1 MLRILTITLAFVAI
15 VFGELSKTKE
25 DKTLKD
31 LEDKI
36 VNDIIT
42 HKVMV
47 YSKTYCPWSKRLK
60 VILANYEIDDMKIV
74 ELDRSNQTEEMQ
86 EILKKYSGR
95 TTVPQLFISGKFVGG
110 HDETKAIE
118 EKGELRPMLEKAHAL
133 FTNRVPVPDNE
144 IIETNSE
151 ALAVKTKAS
160 AAALPSFIAFLSIVT
175 ALLFGFSFYY

>member
-15 VFGELSKTKE
+15 VSGELSKTKE

-95 TTVPQLFISGKFVGG
+95 TPFLNSSSVESLWVDMTKQRLSRRKESFDQCWRRLTLCSLTEYLYLTTVRELVCACVNLSHRPISR
-110 HDETKAIE
+110 I
-118 EKGELRPMLEKAHAL
+118 
-133 FTNRVPVPDNE
+133 
-144 IIETNSE
+144 
-151 ALAVKTKAS
+151 
-160 AAALPSFIAFLSIVT
+160 
-175 ALLFGFSFYY
+175 

>member
-1 MLRILTITLAFVAI
+1 MLRIFTILAVLAAI
-15 VFGELSKTKE
+15 VSGELSKTKE
-25 DKTLKD
+25 EKTLKD
-31 LEDKI
+31 LEENI
-36 VNDIIT
+36 VNDIIQ

-60 VILANYEIDDMKIV
+60 AILANYEIDDMKIV

-133 FTNRVPVPDNE
+133 FTNRVPVPDNA

-151 ALAVKTKAS
+151 ALAAKTKTSAS
-160 AAALPSFIAFLSIVT
+160 TSASSIPIFYLLVT
-175 ALLFGFSFYY
+175 ALFSILLI

>member
-1 MLRILTITLAFVAI
+1 MLRILTITLALIAI
-15 VFGELSKTKE
+15 VSGELSKTKE

-60 VILANYEIDDMKIV
+60 VILANYEIDDIKIV

-118 EKGELRPMLEKAHAL
+118 ERGELRPLLEKAHAL
-133 FTNRVPVPDNE
+133 FTNRVPVPDNG
-144 IIETNSE
+144 
-151 ALAVKTKAS
+151 A
-160 AAALPSFIAFLSIVT
+160 
-175 ALLFGFSFYY
+175 

>member
-1 MLRILTITLAFVAI
+1 MQIATVHA
-15 VFGELSKTKE
+15 ELSKKKE

-36 VNDIIT
+36 VNDVMT

-60 VILANYEIDDMKIV
+60 AILANYEIDDMKIV

-118 EKGELRPMLEKAHAL
+118 EKGELRPLLEKAHAL
-133 FTNRVPVPDNE
+133 FTNRVPVPDNG
-144 IIETNSE
+144 
-151 ALAVKTKAS
+151 A
-160 AAALPSFIAFLSIVT
+160 
-175 ALLFGFSFYY
+175 